1 MRSKTRLLVLA
12 AIVGLSLM
20 AVACDAV
27 VGVGVAVPYGAPGYH
42 PYGPYGG
49 GGVVIVGGPVIR
61 Y

>member
-1 MRSKTRLLVLA
+1 MHSKFRLLVLA
-12 AIVGLSLM
+12 LIVGLSLLE
-20 AVACDAV
+20 VACDAV